1 MDADKDIIF
10 LIAELK
16 SSITNLNANIEI
28 LRTENRELRT
38 EVKEIKAQMNRWKGA
53 LPVIIA
59 IGGVLA
65 FFITILDKI
74 KTLFI

>member
-16 SSITNLNANIEI
+16 SSITNLNTNIEV

-38 EVKEIKAQMNRWKGA
+38 EVKEIRAQMNRWKGA

-59 IGGVLA
+59 IGCVLA

>member
-1 MDADKDIIF
+1 MDTDKDIIF

-16 SSITNLNANIEI
+16 SSITNLNANIEV

-38 EVKEIKAQMNRWKGA
+38 EVKEIRAQMNRWKGA

-59 IGGVLA
+59 IGGILA
-65 FFITILDKI
+65 FFITMLDKL

>member
-1 MDADKDIIF
+1 MDADKDVIF

-38 EVKEIKAQMNRWKGA
+38 EVKEIRAQMNRWKGA

-59 IGGVLA
+59 IGAILA